1 MSVGERA
8 IDPITGDYSL
18 AAGGDFAEEDGLGN
32 EVYKRIFQVL
42 GEAPLEPNVGRVR
55 RERLKD
61 LDQVRRQLIEDVEQA
76 LAPMVEA
83 GRAESVEVEEV
94 EPPSQMPRLGRFFLL
109 VTVAEVGGRVRTFNY
124 WIRVI

>member
-1 MSVGERA
+1 MIGERA

-18 AAGGDFAEEDGLGN
+18 LEGGDFGMADDLGN
-32 EVYKRIFQVL
+32 EVYKRIFQVA
-42 GEAPLEPNVGRVR
+42 GEAPLEPKVGRVR

-61 LDQVRRQLIEDVEQA
+61 LDRVRLQLIEDVEQA

-94 EPPSQMPRLGRFFLL
+94 EPPSQMPRLGRFYLL
-109 VTVAEVGGRVRTFNY
+109 VTVTEVGGRVRTFNH